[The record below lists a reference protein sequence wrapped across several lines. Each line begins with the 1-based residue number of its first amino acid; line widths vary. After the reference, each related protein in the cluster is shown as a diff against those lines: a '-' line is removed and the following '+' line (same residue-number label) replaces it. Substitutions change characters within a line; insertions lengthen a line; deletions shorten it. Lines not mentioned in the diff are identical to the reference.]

1 MLSSVAELGAAIF
14 SGVGSPPL
22 KYFGPNK
29 IKSMSVEENKQIKN
43 KTKNPAKKPNKK
55 KNNKTTQKN
64 HHQKAK
70 KLKTSLHFLSFLPSL
85 WKWKIS
91 LFIPFVCFYTDK

>member
-43 KTKNPAKKPNKK
+43 KTKNPAKNQTKK
-55 KNNKTTQKN
+55 RTTKQHKKTTTKKQKN
-64 HHQKAK
+64 SKRACTFSRSSPACESEK
-70 KLKTSLHFLSFLPSL
+70 
-85 WKWKIS
+85 
-91 LFIPFVCFYTDK
+91 